1 MYQFAKRAKSKI
13 ADKESKST
21 VGGMLLSE
29 SSLKKDWGKEDNN
42 YWESFLKKK
51 QKKQL
56 PYALLLMPN
65 SFFK

>member
-1 MYQFAKRAKSKI
+1 
-13 ADKESKST
+13 
-21 VGGMLLSE
+21 MLLSE